1 MIESF
6 NNYGLLL
13 NKDIKLHRMWFKQMT
28 KLHGINCLY
37 YAPKASTIFNTQGDL
52 EANYYLPQVVGLIFQ
67 DHPDQKTMR
76 KMGWV
81 AQLQEGA
88 SIVHVPYDLPHLQ
101 VGALFSIPSGIQ
113 GAPNRLFRVISMQT
127 TMVYPASISCEV
139 APEYETD
146 TTQSQ
151 LNDFGQSD
159 FTMLKDNQEDD

>member
-37 YAPKASTIFNTQGDL
+37 YAPKASTTFNTQGDL
-52 EANYYLPQVVGLIFQ
+52 KANYYSPQVVGLIFQ

-88 SIVHVPYDLPHLQ
+88 SIVHVPYDLPHLR

-127 TMVYPASISCEV
+127 TMIYPASISCEV